1 MRESFYTAIDIG
13 NSKVLSIVS
22 RIGPE
27 GDLKILGTGVVA
39 SQGMQKSRVENLDAV
54 KTAVGMSLDDAQRYI
69 GRGVI
74 TGSYVSVSGTHT
86 RCLNTKQILN
96 NPGNDGDVT
105 PKSLE
110 ELIQATV
117 PEVGPTEELLHII
130 PIGYEVDG
138 LTAVR
143 NPSGLH
149 AQEINV
155 ESHVVVAEAS
165 ALTNTVRAVEANK
178 FSVSSLVL
186 GSIASAETTLTADEK
201 EMGVVL
207 VDIGGGVTDM
217 VIYRQGSPWYS
228 CVIPVGGNQM
238 TRDLAVSMRVPYYL
252 AEEIK
257 VKWGH
262 AMPKM
267 VHPDEDVVVPS
278 FQGQPKRIVKRQSL
292 CEPLYERQLEL
303 LKLVLLRLRQSGL
316 RQIPIGGL
324 VITGGCAEMPG
335 IQELV
340 IKTLGGPARIA
351 YPTGIA
357 GLPSQ
362 LQKPSMS
369 TGVGLLLWGIKHQG
383 ERRTY
388 RNGDRPAKRQ
398 KNDDMS
404 AKPHQSLRERLW
416 GGHRKEQ
423 KVTVE

>member
-1 MRESFYTAIDIG
+1 MRETFYTAVDIG

-22 RIGPE
+22 RIGPD
-27 GDLKILGTGVVA
+27 GSLKILGTGVVA
-39 SQGMQKSRVENLDAV
+39 SQGMQKGRIENIEEV
-54 KTAVGMSLDDAQRYI
+54 KTAVGISLDDAQRYLGQGI
-69 GRGVI
+69 I
-74 TGSYVSVSGTHT
+74 TDAYVSVSGTHT
-86 RCLNTKQILN
+86 RCLNNKQMLD
-96 NPGNDGDVT
+96 NPGDDGDVT
-105 PKSLE
+105 SSSLD
-110 ELIQATV
+110 ELIQGTV
-117 PEVGPTEELLHII
+117 PEVRPDEELLHII

-149 AQEINV
+149 ARQVNV
-155 ESHVVVAEAS
+155 QSHIVVGEAS
-165 ALTNTVRAVEANK
+165 ALTNTIRAVEANK
-178 FSVSSLVL
+178 VSVSSLVL

-207 VDIGGGVTDM
+207 VDIGAGVTDV

-262 AMPKM
+262 AMPQM
-267 VHPDEDVVVPS
+267 MHSDEDVVVPS
-278 FQGQPKRIVKRQSL
+278 FQGQPKRIVRRQSM
-292 CEPLYERQLEL
+292 CGPLYERTLEL
-303 LKLVLLRLRQSGL
+303 FKLILLRIRQSGL
-316 RQIPIGGL
+316 RQLPTGGL

-340 IKTLGGPARIA
+340 AKNLSCPVRIA
-351 YPTGIA
+351 CPTGIV

-362 LQKPSMS
+362 LQKPGMS
-369 TGVGLLLWGIKHQG
+369 AGIGLLLWGIKHQG
-383 ERRTY
+383 ESRTY
-388 RNGDRPAKRQ
+388 RDGDRPVKRH
-398 KNDDMS
+398 KNDDRS
-404 AKPHQSLRERLW
+404 AKPHKSLRERLW
-416 GGHRKEQ
+416 SGRRKEQ